1 MKEADQSFHLF
12 EGSLEADGEYTVES
26 GYWVLKSG
34 EQKGRQHVAELL
46 WEAKGANER
55 LDSKEVEKAKW
66 ERPKATWTKVNCD
79 GGKGTNR
86 SCNLE

>member
-1 MKEADQSFHLF
+1 MHWCLLRSRCFL
-12 EGSLEADGEYTVES
+12 
-26 GYWVLKSG
+26 W
-34 EQKGRQHVAELL
+34 QHVAELL
-46 WEAKGANER
+46 REAKGANER

-79 GGKGTNR
+79 GAYGGKGTNR